1 MHCGRDGALC
11 LGKTARTA
19 AFLIDRKKRSIYN
32 KKSIQKGK
40 RGQKHMAR
48 RMNRRKK
55 AGRHLRIGR
64 VIVALGLLAC
74 SLFFLGRYIVQ
85 AIQIQQINRQ
95 NQALLMQTS
104 APTASP
110 TPAAA
115 LRIAAKAPTI
125 APATPI
131 AARAATPSP
140 SPTQVPRVLARYQKL
155 VEKNSDTVGWLK
167 VNCIAEINFAVVQRD
182 NSFYMTRDFNG
193 QMNMNGA
200 PFLDEYCSIS
210 PRDDNLLIYGHNMK
224 NGQMFGKLRQ
234 MNSWEKLSANPFVP
248 FDTIYETGTYVPIAM
263 LPCSIIPATDYF
275 RFYIR
280 NFSGEKQFNEFIQ
293 RARELSEI
301 HLTVDAQYG
310 DRLLTLVTCYDDAH
324 NQRYIVLLR
333 ALREGETEDQVV
345 QKYFRRWK

>member
-1 MHCGRDGALC
+1 
-11 LGKTARTA
+11 
-19 AFLIDRKKRSIYN
+19 
-32 KKSIQKGK
+32 
-40 RGQKHMAR
+40 MAR

-110 TPAAA
+110 TPAPTADAA
-115 LRIAAKAPTI
+115 AARAATKAPTI

-140 SPTQVPRVLARYQKL
+140 SPTQAPRVLARYQKL

-234 MNSWEKLSANPFVP
+234 MNSWEKLSANPFVT

-263 LPCSIIPATDYF
+263 FPCSIIPATDYF

-280 NFSGEKQFNEFIQ
+280 NFSGEKQFDEFIQ

-301 HLTVDAQYG
+301 HLNVDAQYG